1 MIMARVII
9 IKKLL
14 CIWPQ
19 SCVGTNVSAWAQK
32 SLRKKSLGTNVSGHR
47 YVGIEARRPFFVR
60 AQPCGFPTKRILFR
74 MYK

>member
-47 YVGIEARRPFFVR
+47 HVGIEARRPFFCWGTTVW
-60 AQPCGFPTKRILFR
+60 FPNQTYPILDV
-74 MYK
+74 